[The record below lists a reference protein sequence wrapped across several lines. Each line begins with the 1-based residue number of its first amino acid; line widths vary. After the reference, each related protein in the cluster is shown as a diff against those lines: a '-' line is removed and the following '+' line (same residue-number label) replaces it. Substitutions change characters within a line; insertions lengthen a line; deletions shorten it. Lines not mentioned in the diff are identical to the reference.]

1 MNQRTFSFPQIINR
15 ISGKIELSSN
25 TQSINECLGI
35 LLRTRPG
42 EMLGDPDWGCYL
54 IDRVFGY
61 RGVVLAELIKEDIL
75 DAVQKYEPRITM
87 TTDDITIVNNIPQ
100 HGKRHIQHRE
110 NEFRQ
115 KKIIP
120 YMIPKTTK
128 NAVAAIITGLTYF
141 ST

>member
-87 TTDDITIVNNIPQ
+87 TTDDITIVNNVNNVEIYLQYTIKETGEINNYNMEITP
-100 HGKRHIQHRE
+100 
-110 NEFRQ
+110 NDNPD
-115 KKIIP
+115 KI
-120 YMIPKTTK
+120 
-128 NAVAAIITGLTYF
+128 
-141 ST
+141 

>member
-1 MNQRTFSFPQIINR
+1 MNQKTFSFPQIINR

-61 RGVVLAELIKEDIL
+61 RGIVLAELLKEDIL

-87 TTDDITIVNNIPQ
+87 TTDDITIVNNVNNVEIYLQYTIKETGEINSYNMEITP
-100 HGKRHIQHRE
+100 
-110 NEFRQ
+110 NDNPD
-115 KKIIP
+115 KI
-120 YMIPKTTK
+120 
-128 NAVAAIITGLTYF
+128 
-141 ST
+141 

>member
-1 MNQRTFSFPQIINR
+1 MNQKTFSFPQIINR

-87 TTDDITIVNNIPQ
+87 TTDDITIVNNINNIEIYLQYTIKETGEINNYNMEITPNDNP
-100 HGKRHIQHRE
+100 K
-110 NEFRQ
+110 N
-115 KKIIP
+115 II
-120 YMIPKTTK
+120 I
-128 NAVAAIITGLTYF
+128 
-141 ST
+141 

>member
-1 MNQRTFSFPQIINR
+1 MNQKTFSFPQIINR

-61 RGVVLAELIKEDIL
+61 RGIVLAELLKEDIL

-87 TTDDITIVNNIPQ
+87 TTDDITIVNNVNNVEIYLQYTIKETGEINNYNMEITP
-100 HGKRHIQHRE
+100 
-110 NEFRQ
+110 NDNPD
-115 KKIIP
+115 KI
-120 YMIPKTTK
+120 
-128 NAVAAIITGLTYF
+128 
-141 ST
+141 

>member
-1 MNQRTFSFPQIINR
+1 MYQTTFSFPQIINR

-87 TTDDITIVNNIPQ
+87 TTDDITIVNNINNIEIYLQYIIKETGEINKYNMEITPNDNP
-100 HGKRHIQHRE
+100 E
-110 NEFRQ
+110 
-115 KKIIP
+115 KI
-120 YMIPKTTK
+120 
-128 NAVAAIITGLTYF
+128 
-141 ST
+141 